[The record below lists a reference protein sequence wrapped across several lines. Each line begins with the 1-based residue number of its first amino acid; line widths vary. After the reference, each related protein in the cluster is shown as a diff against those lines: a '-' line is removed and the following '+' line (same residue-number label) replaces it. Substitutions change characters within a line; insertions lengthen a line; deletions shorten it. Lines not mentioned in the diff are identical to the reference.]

1 MVLLDVWPFVCD
13 IHKFTVLLT
22 SHTFIAKQCEIIIL
36 KDVLEIQRTNLHE
49 IILLIKWIVVTPLES
64 KFFGENKKD
73 STLIILLI

>member
-13 IHKFTVLLT
+13 IHKITVLLT

-49 IILLIKWIVVTPLES
+49 IILLIK
-64 KFFGENKKD
+64 
-73 STLIILLI
+73 